1 MQDRFQRGTFTMK
14 RTSRRGDSM
23 SAKRLRKF
31 KRLLL
36 ARRNEALRPAE
47 YPLEDKQCCA
57 RPGLPEI
64 PIHVV
69 DPAGDSSDSKTANRF
84 TDADKR
90 LLARL
95 EDALARIDAGT
106 YGICDGDGELIAKSR
121 LEMVPWTRYCAKCAR
136 LAQMGLLSS
145 EDSCE
150 GPGSTRV
157 LFHR

>member
-1 MQDRFQRGTFTMK
+1 MK
-14 RTSRRGDSM
+14 RTSRHGDSM

-36 ARRNEALRPAE
+36 AKRNEALHPEAFTSDDE
-47 YPLEDKQCCA
+47 PCCA
-57 RPGLPEI
+57 RPGLAGI
-64 PIHVV
+64 PVRV
-69 DPAGDSSDSKTANRF
+69 AYPADDSFDSKTVNRF

-90 LLARL
+90 LLARV

-145 EDSCE
+145 EDSSE
-150 GPGSTRV
+150 DGADDE
-157 LFHR
+157 

>member
-1 MQDRFQRGTFTMK
+1 MQDRFQRGAFAMK
-14 RTSRRGDSM
+14 RTSRHGDSM
-23 SAKRLRKF
+23 SAKRLKKF

-36 ARRNEALRPAE
+36 AKRNKALHPAAFRS
-47 YPLEDKQCCA
+47 EDKPCCA
-57 RPGLPEI
+57 RSGPSEMPT
-64 PIHVV
+64 HVI
-69 DPAGDSSDSKTANRF
+69 DPADDSSDSKTANRF

-90 LLARL
+90 LLARV
-95 EDALARIDAGT
+95 EDALAKIDAGT

-150 GPGSTRV
+150 GPGSTGAV
-157 LFHR
+157 F